1 MNGFDIETIVC
12 VVYIKQVY
20 INIPAA
26 AARGSLSELAASGVT
41 CAACGHVCME
51 NALCTHRPN
60 SVANTIHA
68 TTKYAAV
75 AHQSRDARW
84 SP

>member
-1 MNGFDIETIVC
+1 MSLPMPLTMNGFDIETIVC
-12 VVYIKQVY
+12 VVYIKHVY

-26 AARGSLSELAASGVT
+26 AARGSLSELAAS
-41 CAACGHVCME
+41 VCME